1 MGSWSGHYGQ
11 GRHGQGHLCGG
22 HNGQG
27 HHARGHGSRSSWSR
41 SPTKLRKRKENRD
54 TQTLFCYWQGV
65 PIELRNSEVYFPCNS
80 LVMDLAIVVTTT
92 TRTSSTQ
99 GSPMVLWVIFECGQF
114 WGKQKNFMPAIAGF
128 LFVRKITEFSLTLST
143 MRSSRWKVKLMPG
156 RHRDPPGSDFKLIS
170 ENHCSCWLQ
179 RRHFDADSTL

>member
-1 MGSWSGHYGQ
+1 MVKVIMLEVT
-11 GRHGQGHLCGG
+11 GQGHLG
-22 HNGQG
+22 
-27 HHARGHGSRSSWSR
+27 RGHQLNLEKERKIVTHRHFFVTDRGSQ
-41 SPTKLRKRKENRD
+41 LN
-54 TQTLFCYWQGV
+54 
-65 PIELRNSEVYFPCNS
+65 